1 MKVAIMQPYFLPYIG
16 YFQLVNAV
24 DTFVIYDNIEF
35 TKKGWIHR
43 NRLLVNGSD
52 DYLTL
57 PLKKDSDFLPVNQR
71 VLATTFASDKIKM
84 LRKIKELY
92 IKAPQFKVIYPMFE
106 TIVNSNESNLF
117 HFIFNALQVI
127 NDYLEIKTKIIISSS
142 VPVNHELKSQE
153 KVLAICKALEADSY
167 LNAIGGLD
175 LYSKEMFETNEIKL
189 NFIKSNSIVYQQFD
203 NEFVPWLSI
212 LDVLFFNTKEKAQE
226 YLQHYTII

>member
-175 LYSKEMFETNEIKL
+175 LYSKEMFETNGIKL